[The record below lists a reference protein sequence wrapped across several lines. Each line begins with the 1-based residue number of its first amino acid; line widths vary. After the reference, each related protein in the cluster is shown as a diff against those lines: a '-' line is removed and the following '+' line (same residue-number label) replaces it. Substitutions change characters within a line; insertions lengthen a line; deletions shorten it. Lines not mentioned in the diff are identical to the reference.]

1 MIKTTE
7 VSARSAHRAVQ
18 AVTGVLALLRCA
30 AMVLSALLVGTLAHA
45 GYPEKPVRIVVPF
58 AAGAGAD
65 VASRFM
71 AGKLA
76 QRWGQGTVVDNQVG
90 ANSIIGAQ
98 QVARAPADG
107 YTLLVPNDTT
117 LAANPALYAKLPYD
131 PLKDFAPIALIGET
145 PFVLVAS
152 PRLQVRS
159 VEELVNAARAR
170 PGEINFSTSG
180 VGSAQHLPMEI
191 LMSSAGIRMLH
202 VPYKGAAEAATAV
215 VGDQVQVM
223 FAGVS
228 AVLPFLQSGRL
239 VPLAV
244 GTSRRLAVLPQV
256 PTMSES
262 GFPGFR
268 YGAWLGFV
276 APAAT
281 PVAIVNKINT
291 DIGEMLRQPEVREKL
306 LAMGFLPAE
315 PAGPEAFRKHIDE
328 ELARYGKFI
337 RAAGIE
343 PSR

>member
-7 VSARSAHRAVQ
+7 VSARSAHRAVHG
-18 AVTGVLALLRCA
+18 VPHVLASLRCA
-30 AMVLSALLVGTLAHA
+30 AMVLSALSLGTTALA

>member
-18 AVTGVLALLRCA
+18 AVTDVPALLRCA
-30 AMVLSALLVGTLAHA
+30 AMVLAALLVGTLAHA

-180 VGSAQHLPMEI
+180 VGSAQHLP
-191 LMSSAGIRMLH
+191 R
-202 VPYKGAAEAATAV
+202 
-215 VGDQVQVM
+215 
-223 FAGVS
+223 
-228 AVLPFLQSGRL
+228 
-239 VPLAV
+239 
-244 GTSRRLAVLPQV
+244 
-256 PTMSES
+256 
-262 GFPGFR
+262 
-268 YGAWLGFV
+268 
-276 APAAT
+276 
-281 PVAIVNKINT
+281 
-291 DIGEMLRQPEVREKL
+291 
-306 LAMGFLPAE
+306 
-315 PAGPEAFRKHIDE
+315 
-328 ELARYGKFI
+328 
-337 RAAGIE
+337 
-343 PSR
+343 

>member
-1 MIKTTE
+1 MIKTME

-276 APAAT
+276 APVAT
-281 PVAIVNKINT
+281 PAAIVNKINT

>member
-18 AVTGVLALLRCA
+18 AVTDVPALLRCA
-30 AMVLSALLVGTLAHA
+30 AMVLAALLVGTLAHA

-291 DIGEMLRQPEVREKL
+291 DIGEMLRQPEVCEKL

>member
-18 AVTGVLALLRCA
+18 AVTDVPALLRCA
-30 AMVLSALLVGTLAHA
+30 AMVLAALLVGTLAHA